1 MTRDPGP
8 RVASSSASSD
18 NRSKSWVFKPTCA
31 KHPRTPLIG
40 ISIFFGGFHCSQK
53 NRTMDCNEGK
63 KRVYRI
69 DRIVHP
75 SLILITPEPESHP
88 PKWRPFLEPPEST
101 SIHFATRISL
111 GSDLHN
117 ILLHHCQNR
126 HDHVAVMEEV
136 KMLTWN
142 THTQKTVLVHC
153 PESLNK
159 CSDSHFFFLNVFDKC
174 CPSHEKNPHQLIH
187 PPFFRCFNGTLS
199 APASCQGRLHQP
211 SHDVMAIPWGLLGTN
226 SEIPMVSYPSW

>member
-8 RVASSSASSD
+8 KGWPPVQRPPTTAPRVGSSSPPARNIQEPPWLAFPS
-18 NRSKSWVFKPTCA
+18 
-31 KHPRTPLIG
+31 
-40 ISIFFGGFHCSQK
+40 FFGASIVRNKIEPWIVMKPEKGSTVLIVLFILPWFWSRQSLRAIHQ
-53 NRTMDCNEGK
+53 NEGLFWNHLNQQLDPL
-63 KRVYRI
+63 RNI
-69 DRIVHP
+69 
-75 SLILITPEPESHP
+75 
-88 PKWRPFLEPPEST
+88 
-101 SIHFATRISL
+101 RISL

-159 CSDSHFFFLNVFDKC
+159 CSDSHVFFFNVFDKC

-187 PPFFRCFNGTLS
+187 PPFFRC
-199 APASCQGRLHQP
+199 
-211 SHDVMAIPWGLLGTN
+211 
-226 SEIPMVSYPSW
+226 